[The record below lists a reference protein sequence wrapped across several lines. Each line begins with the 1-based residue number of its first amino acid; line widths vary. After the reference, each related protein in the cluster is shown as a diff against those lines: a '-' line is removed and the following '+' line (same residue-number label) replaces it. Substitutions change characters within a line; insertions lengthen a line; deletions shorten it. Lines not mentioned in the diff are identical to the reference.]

1 MTSNK
6 ETVKK
11 AKILATIGPASREP
25 GVLEAMLAAG
35 VDGVRINM
43 SHGTQTEKAADIELA
58 RAAADKMGRPLA
70 VLVDLSGPKIRTRT
84 LKDHQTVEIK
94 TGQQFTITTREV
106 EGDSAQVATNY
117 DGMPRDVHPG
127 ARILLDD
134 GAIELR
140 VEQTSETD
148 VVTRVINGGVLG
160 ERKGINLPGVKLP
173 IPSLTEKDRDDLRWA
188 ATQDIDYIALSFVR
202 SGQDCLDAKNLI
214 QAAGSNAPL
223 IAKIEKAEAIDH
235 LDEIISAADGVMVA
249 RGDLGVETSV
259 EQVPVFQK
267 RIIEQANEA
276 GKLVITATQMLQSM
290 VANPRPTRAEATD
303 VANAVWDGSDC
314 VMLSGETATG
324 KFPVAAVAT
333 MCRIIKTAE
342 TRQQRVSIIDKLI
355 GKQSGRVSR
364 ALCEAAAFAADE
376 MNTRII
382 AVFTESGLMARRLS
396 SLRPDQRIIAL
407 TSSRKAINE
416 LALIWGVESVVTQP
430 SRSTEELLK
439 LGELAL
445 LKADKVDLGE
455 TIVIMA
461 GRLSGLG
468 LSSSVT
474 LYTVEGDIHET
485 V

>member
-1 MTSNK
+1 
-6 ETVKK
+6 
-11 AKILATIGPASREP
+11 
-25 GVLEAMLAAG
+25 MLAAG

-43 SHGTQTEKAADIELA
+43 SHGSQDEKAADIRMA
-58 RAAADKMGRPLA
+58 RAAAEKMKRPLA
-70 VLVDLSGPKIRTRT
+70 VLVDLAGPKIRTRT
-84 LKDHQTVEIK
+84 LKNHQPVELK
-94 TGQQFTITTREV
+94 ANQQFTITTRAI
-106 EGDSAQVATNY
+106 EGDDTQVATNY
-117 DGMPRDVHPG
+117 EGMPRDVKPG
-127 ARILLDD
+127 TRLLIDD

-140 VEQTSETD
+140 VESVNETD
-148 VVTRVINGGVLG
+148 IVARVINGGLLG
-160 ERKGINLPGVKLP
+160 ERKGINLPGVTLL
-173 IPSLTEKDRDDLRWA
+173 IPSLTEKDRDDLKWA
-188 ATQDIDYIALSFVR
+188 ATQNVDYFALSFVR
-202 SGQDCLDAKNLI
+202 SSADCNRAKELI
-214 QAAGSNAPL
+214 KAAGSKAPL
-223 IAKIEKAEAIDH
+223 VAKIEKAEAIDH
-235 LDEIISAADGVMVA
+235 LEEIIAAADGVMVA

-259 EQVPVFQK
+259 ELVPVYQK
-267 RIIEQANEA
+267 RIVEQANVA

-290 VANPRPTRAEATD
+290 VAAPRPTRAEATD

-324 KFPVAAVAT
+324 RYPVASVAT
-333 MCRIIKTAE
+333 MARIIETAE
-342 TRQQRVSIIDKLI
+342 TRHQGQSIINKLV
-355 GKQSGRVSR
+355 GRQSGRVSR

-407 TSSRKAINE
+407 ISSREAINE
-416 LALIWGVESVVTQP
+416 LALIWGVDSVLTTP

-439 LGELAL
+439 IGEQAL
-445 LKADKVDLGE
+445 LHNGLVDLGE

>member
-1 MTSNK
+1 LRR
-6 ETVKK
+6 
-11 AKILATIGPASREP
+11 AKILATIGPASRDQKTF
-25 GVLEAMLAAG
+25 EAMLAAG
-35 VDGVRINM
+35 IDGVRINM
-43 SHGTQTEKAADIELA
+43 SHGTIEEKTADVQMA
-58 RAAADKMGRPLA
+58 RAAAAKMDRPLA
-70 VLVDLSGPKIRTRT
+70 VLVDLSGPKIRTRS
-84 LKDHQTVEIK
+84 LKNHQKVELK
-94 TGQQFTITTREV
+94 AAQVFTITTRDV

-117 DGMPRDVHPG
+117 FGMPSDVRAG
-127 ARILLDD
+127 DRLLLDD

-140 VEQTSETD
+140 VESATETD
-148 VVTRVINGGVLG
+148 VVTRVINGGTLG
-160 ERKGINLPGVKLP
+160 ERKGINLPGITLP
-173 IPSLTEKDRDDLRWA
+173 IPSLTEKDREDLKWA
-188 ATQDIDYIALSFVR
+188 AQQDVDYFALSFVR
-202 SGQDCLDAKNLI
+202 SATDCEHAKELI
-214 QAAGSNAPL
+214 KQAGSTAPL

-235 LDEIISAADGVMVA
+235 LDEIIAVADGVMVA

-259 EQVPVFQK
+259 ELVPVYQK
-267 RIIEQANEA
+267 QIIERANEA
-276 GKLVITATQMLQSM
+276 GKVVITATQMLQSM
-290 VANPRPTRAEATD
+290 VDSPRPTRAEATD

-324 KFPVAAVAT
+324 KYPVASVAT
-333 MCRIIKTAE
+333 MARIIETAE
-342 TRQQRVSIIDKLI
+342 TRHDRQSIVSKLV
-355 GKQSGRVSR
+355 GRQSGRVSR

-407 TSSRKAINE
+407 TSSREAINE
-416 LALIWGVESVVTQP
+416 LALIWGVDSVLTTP

-439 LGELAL
+439 IGERAL
-445 LKADKVDLGE
+445 LHNGLVDLGE